1 MIRLFNG
8 SIHVPVYTHTPTD
21 THREREREE
30 RAERE
35 HMYDLN
41 VRKLFN
47 RETYLGGVNKRKTG
61 DQGNPVGLILK
72 WSQNACIFKRM
83 DEIRDA
89 IDKNVRSMSRH

>member
-1 MIRLFNG
+1 MDPYMFLY
-8 SIHVPVYTHTPTD
+8 YTHTH
-21 THREREREE
+21 THTHTHIEREKESREQ
-30 RAERE
+30 RE

-61 DQGNPVGLILK
+61 VQGNPVGLILK